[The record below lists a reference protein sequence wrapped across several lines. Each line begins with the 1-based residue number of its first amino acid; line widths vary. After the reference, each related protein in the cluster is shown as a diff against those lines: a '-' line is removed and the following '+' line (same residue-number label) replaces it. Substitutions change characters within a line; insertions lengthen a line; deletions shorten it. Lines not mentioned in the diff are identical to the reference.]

1 MGFMRSALLSVLMLG
16 AACAN
21 STPLE
26 AESTVTK
33 RASSYWYEN
42 IAHQGIAPFA
52 PSGYQVYRNV
62 KDFGAVGMLFPLPDF
77 VHRLILNLIGDGVTD
92 DTAAI
97 NNAILSGGRCGR
109 LCTSS
114 TLTPATVYFP
124 AGTYLISSS
133 IVDQY
138 YTNLIGDPTNKP
150 TIKAT
155 AGFQGNGLIDGD
167 KYYGDNNPNNPN
179 WISTNVFYRQV
190 RNFVI
195 DLTAIPAS
203 NNINGIHWPTA
214 QATSLQNIV
223 FQMSTA
229 SGTQHVGISIENGS

>member
-1 MGFMRSALLSVLMLG
+1 MCKPHSSGSWCLSCETCIYILVWEYCPSGNSTIRTKWLCSVSQCQGFWRKRYLLSPLHSIHVL
-16 AACAN
+16 
-21 STPLE
+21 TW
-26 AESTVTK
+26 T
-33 RASSYWYEN
+33 R
-42 IAHQGIAPFA
+42 Q
-52 PSGYQVYRNV
+52 
-62 KDFGAVGMLFPLPDF
+62 
-77 VHRLILNLIGDGVTD
+77 GDGVTD

-114 TLTPATVYFP
+114 TLNPATVYFP

-133 IVDQY
+133 ILDQY
-138 YTNLIGDPTNKP
+138 YTNLIGDPTNMP

-155 AGFQGNGLIDGD
+155 AAFQGNGLIDGD

-195 DLTAIPAS
+195 DMTSIPAS
-203 NNINGIHWPTA
+203 VNINGIHWPTA

-229 SGTQHVGISIENGS
+229 SGTQHVGISIENGTFRAIVIGLV